1 MGDAAGP
8 ARCGGRPRETRG
20 PASRRRRRAR
30 VLASRL
36 DLGKY

>member
-8 ARCGGRPRETRG
+8 AGYGGRPRETRG
-20 PASRRRRRAR
+20 RASLRWRRAR